1 MRLKFYLIAFLLVGG
16 AMQAQNYK
24 FGKVSKEE
32 IEETEYPTNKDA
44 DAAILYKKQYTFYDY
59 NSTTGLALITRYHY
73 RIKLYNEEGFDWATV
88 NLNGYISGSDEE
100 KIYGIK
106 GYTYNLE
113 GDKIVEEKLRKEEIF
128 DEEVSKYRKAVKFTM
143 PSLKPGSVIEF
154 EYEKR
159 SPFLTSLDDTEL
171 QSTIP
176 IKMMEVKVEI
186 PEFFGF
192 VSHYNQLAS
201 LFIPIDQTKE
211 PFNMHTQNN
220 EYLQTVYS
228 ISKENIPALK
238 EEVYVDYLDN
248 YAARIKWELQYTK
261 FPNQPMDYFSH
272 TWEDVS
278 KSIYDDGGYATELK
292 RSNFFQE
299 DVDAI
304 LEGAATPEDKLIRIY
319 NFIKSKIAW
328 NEYIGFTAENGIR
341 KAYKDGTGN
350 TGDINLLLTAML
362 RYAGLD
368 ANPVLLSTKSNGVPV
383 FPTRSGFNYV
393 IVGVQFGDQ
402 ILLLDAT
409 DKNAAPGELPE
420 RARNWQGRIIK
431 DEGKSDW
438 VYLLP
443 SYKSKEL
450 NYINFQITE
459 DLKLKGKFTGVYNKL
474 VAKNFRDQFK
484 GINEDSYIEML
495 QDGKGDILI
504 SELTKENE
512 NEIGQDI
519 KEVYQ
524 FELNNG
530 VEAIGD
536 KLYINPLLFLSEK
549 ENPFKAEERIYPI
562 YLNYPVEHA
571 STVNIMIPA
580 GYKIES
586 LPESALVNMNEE
598 DASFKYLLTQSS
610 NFLRLE
616 TSIDF
621 NKSVYAASDYD
632 HLKNFFDEIVSKHS
646 EAIVLSKIEE
656 TTDESTEL
664 TKGRR

>member
-32 IEETEYPTNKDA
+32 VEETEHPTNKDA
-44 DAAILYKKQYTFYDY
+44 DAAILYKKQYSFYDY
-59 NSTTGLALITRYHY
+59 NSTTGLSLVTRYHY
-73 RIKLYNEEGFDWATV
+73 RIKLYNEDGFDWATV
-88 NLNGYISGSDEE
+88 QLDEYKSSNDEE
-100 KIYGIK
+100 KIYGVK
-106 GYTYNLE
+106 GYTYNILD
-113 GDKIVEEKLRKEEIF
+113 GKLVDEKLRKDEIF
-128 DEEVSKYRKAVKFTM
+128 DEEISKYRDAIKFTM
-143 PSLKPGSVIEF
+143 PSLQAGSVVEY

-171 QSTIP
+171 QATIP

-201 LFIPIDQTKE
+201 LFIPIDKTSE

-220 EYLQTVYS
+220 DYLQTVYT
-228 ISKENIPALK
+228 ITKENIPALK
-238 EEVYVDYLDN
+238 EEVYVDYLYN

-272 TWEDVS
+272 SWEDVS
-278 KSIYDDGGYATELK
+278 KSIYDDGGYATELR
-292 RSNFFQE
+292 RSNFFKD

-304 LEGAATPEDKLIRIY
+304 LDGASSAEEKLVRIY
-319 NFIKSKIAW
+319 NFIKSKVAW
-328 NEYIGFTAENGIR
+328 NDYIGYTAENGIK
-341 KAYKDGTGN
+341 KAYKEGSGN
-350 TGDINLLLTAML
+350 TGDINLLLIAML
-362 RYAGLD
+362 RYAGLESH
-368 ANPVLLSTKSNGVPV
+368 PVLLSTKSNGVPV

-393 IVGVQFGDQ
+393 IAGVQFGEQ
-402 ILLLDAT
+402 TLLLDAT

-443 SYKSKEL
+443 TYKSKEL
-450 NYINFQITE
+450 NYMNLQITE
-459 DLKLKGKFTGVYNKL
+459 DLKLKGKYTGIYEKL
-474 VAKNFRDQFK
+474 VAKNFRDKYK
-484 GINEDSYIEML
+484 GINEESYLELL
-495 QDGKGDILI
+495 QEGKGDILI

-512 NEIGQDI
+512 DAIGQNV

-524 FELNNG
+524 FEINNG

-536 KLYINPLLFLSEK
+536 KLYVNPLLFLSEK
-549 ENPFKAEERIYPI
+549 ENPFKAEERTYPI
-562 YLNYPVEHA
+562 YLNYPVEYA
-571 STVNIMIPA
+571 STINFMIPK

-586 LPESALVNMNEE
+586 LPESAMVNMNEE
-598 DASFKYLLTQSS
+598 DAKFKYLITQSS

-616 TSIDF
+616 TSIDL
-621 NKSVYAASDYD
+621 NKSVFSANDYE

-656 TTDESTEL
+656 DNGSTEL
-664 TKGRR
+664 TEGRR